1 MNLSQRTQ
9 AGFSLTEVMV
19 AVIVICIGLLGIA
32 KMQAL
37 SLANSNTARLR
48 SLAAIEAAS
57 LASIMHSNRNYW
69 GGAAPPAN
77 TTLNAGVVAS
87 SDPALVANLGFS
99 CFAAACTP
107 VQLAGFDFN
116 RWVRSLQGLLPNPQI
131 TVACPPVANAPVS
144 CTILIRWTEQAVALA
159 AQQVGQANQ
168 IQTPD
173 YLLYVEP

>member
-1 MNLSQRTQ
+1 MNFPRRAQ

-19 AVIVICIGLLGIA
+19 SVIVICIGLLGIA

-37 SLANSNTARLR
+37 SLSNSNTARLR

-69 GGAAPPAN
+69 GGAAPPASI
-77 TTLNAGVVAS
+77 TLNAGAVAS
-87 SDPALVANLGFS
+87 SDPTLVANLGFS

-116 RWVRSLQGLLPNPQI
+116 RWVQSLQGLLPNPQV
-131 TVACPPVANAPVS
+131 TVACPAVANSPVA
-144 CTILIRWTEQAVALA
+144 CTILIRWTENAVAIG